1 MEENDAWLRF
11 SREEYQL
18 QAIVIHLYLFI
29 YLYLTNN
36 LTNLQFV
43 KKRETSYSQNKNC
56 CGNGKYNC
64 RVKKM
69 NLFITSNCGLAQ
81 S

>member
-1 MEENDAWLRF
+1 MYLF
-11 SREEYQL
+11 M
-18 QAIVIHLYLFI
+18 YLFI

-36 LTNLQFV
+36 LI

>member
-29 YLYLTNN
+29 YLFVYLFIYLYLTNN

-43 KKRETSYSQNKNC
+43 KKK
-56 CGNGKYNC
+56 GD
-64 RVKKM
+64 
-69 NLFITSNCGLAQ
+69 
-81 S
+81 